1 MKKTLLIIAI
11 IAVFAAVVYLTY
23 SVTFA
28 KWHARRI
35 NDISQEYRI
44 QDAGKR
50 IAGYEWFYA
59 QYHEIEATRV
69 KADLAK
75 GTFEETGIRQVLASM
90 IAEYNAKADSI
101 ITVGQWRAEDLPD
114 HINY

>member
-1 MKKTLLIIAI
+1 MKKVFLIIAALI
-11 IAVFAAVVYLTY
+11 ILAGIGYLTY
-23 SVTFA
+23 SVSFA

-101 ITVGQWRAEDLPD
+101 KTVGQWRASDLPD